1 MQAQYW
7 INERMQKLDD
17 EAYQGSQDLQSK
29 LKLLQKHQ
37 VFEAEILAHET
48 NIQTVIQVMNYQGFS
63 AMIAVSAV
71 SKVYQG

>member
-1 MQAQYW
+1 
-7 INERMQKLDD
+7 MQKLDD

-48 NIQTVIQVMNYQGFS
+48 NIQTVIQVMNYQIFP
-63 AMIAVSAV
+63 AMVAVSTI
-71 SKVYQG
+71 SKVYQQ